1 MGRARR
7 ARKIAARAA
16 FGGGVGAAVLGVGG
30 LGTWGLLRGEAAITR
45 RIVGHPFDGEPD
57 DNGTYGAGPG
67 EPLRMLVLGDSTAKG
82 LGVDDPRQTVGAIIA
97 TAVAALAGRPVE
109 LTNLAA
115 VGAASADLGEQVER
129 ALEQVPHPD
138 ITLIMVGA
146 NDITQRVSRTT
157 AVRHLSAAVFTLREA
172 GTPVV
177 VGTCPDLG
185 VIEPVPQPLRLL
197 ARRWSRDLAAAQ
209 TVAVIEQGGR
219 TVSLGDLL
227 GPEFQETPKVMF
239 SVDRFHPSAAGYAR
253 AASALLPSVLDAL
266 GHSSADTGR
275 APDQRRGEGIGP
287 VSIAATRA
295 VRDPGTEVSGTA
307 YDGDEHG
314 RQGRWAM
321 LLRRHRAPMPRE
333 DGGEPAEPA
342 SDTDET
348 TPADEG
354 TASTSH

>member
-16 FGGGVGAAVLGVGG
+16 FGGGLGAAGLAVGG
-30 LGTWGLLRGEAAITR
+30 LGTWGLLRGEAAVAR
-45 RIVGHPFDGEPD
+45 RLVGNPFDGEPD
-57 DNGTYGAGPG
+57 DDGVYGAGPG
-67 EPLRMLVLGDSTAKG
+67 ESLQMLVVGDSTAKG

-97 TAVAALAGRPVE
+97 TAVAALAGRSVQ
-109 LTNLAA
+109 LTNLAV
-115 VGAASADLGEQVER
+115 VGAASADLGQQVEH
-129 ALEQVPHPD
+129 ALERVPHPD
-138 ITLIMVGA
+138 ITVIMVGA
-146 NDITQRVSRTT
+146 NDITQRVSRTE

-172 GTPVV
+172 GSPVV

-239 SVDRFHPSAAGYAR
+239 SADRFHPSAAGYAR

-275 APDQRRGEGIGP
+275 APDLRRGEGIGP
-287 VSIAATRA
+287 VSVAATRA

-314 RQGRWAM
+314 RQGRWAI
-321 LLRRHRAPMPRE
+321 LLRRHRTPIPRQ
-333 DGGEPAEPA
+333 GA
-342 SDTDET
+342 SDEVEQPPPAVDE
-348 TPADEG
+348 PLP
-354 TASTSH
+354 